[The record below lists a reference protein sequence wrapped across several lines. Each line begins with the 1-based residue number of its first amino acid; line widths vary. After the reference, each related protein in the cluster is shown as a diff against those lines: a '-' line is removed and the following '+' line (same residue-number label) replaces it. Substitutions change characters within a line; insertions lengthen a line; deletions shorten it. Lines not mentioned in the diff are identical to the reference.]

1 MSPPTAAF
9 ASRSAPWLA
18 RVADYVQLT
27 RPRIALM
34 VAVVVAVS
42 GYVGAHGAPD
52 LWVLTKTVLG
62 TFFVAVSASACNQL
76 LERRRDGLMDRT
88 ARRPLPAG
96 RMGWSQA
103 LLFTSLT
110 ACAGLAYLAWT
121 VHWLTAFWGAVT
133 WGLYVAAYTP
143 LKTRTPWNTAVGA
156 VVGAVPVW
164 MGWSAVGGAWNPLA
178 DFNGWAL
185 FGIQYLWQF
194 PHFLAIA
201 WIYRRQYE
209 RAGMRMLT
217 VVDPTGWHAGVQA
230 VLGAVALLPV
240 SALPACTMRGAAAAA
255 YLGAAL
261 VLALFQLRFA
271 VRFLRQR
278 TDRSARLLLRAT
290 LLYLPLLLLALGL
303 ATKWA
308 R

>member
-1 MSPPTAAF
+1 MSQPTVALP
-9 ASRSAPWLA
+9 SRSAPGRTA
-18 RVADYVQLT
+18 IADYAQLS
-27 RPRIALM
+27 RPRIAMLI
-34 VAVVVAVS
+34 AVVVAVS
-42 GYVGAHGAPD
+42 GYVGARGAPD
-52 LWVLTKTVLG
+52 LRVLAKAVLG
-62 TFFVAVSASACNQL
+62 TFFVAASASACNQL

-88 ARRPLPAG
+88 ARRPLPTG
-96 RMGWSQA
+96 RLGSSRA
-103 LLFTSLT
+103 LLFSGLT
-110 ACAGLAYLAWT
+110 ACAGLAYLAWA
-121 VHWLTAFWGAVT
+121 VHWQPAFWGAVT

-164 MGWSAVGGAWNPLA
+164 MGWSAVGGVWNPLA
-178 DFNGWAL
+178 DPNGWAL
-185 FGIQYLWQF
+185 FGVQFLWQF

-209 RAGMRMLT
+209 RSGMRMLT
-217 VVDPTGWHAGVQA
+217 VVDPSGRQAGAVA

-240 SALPACTMRGAAAAA
+240 SALPACTLPGGAAAA
-255 YLGAAL
+255 YLGAA
-261 VLALFQLRFA
+261 VLLGLAQLGFA
-271 VRFLRQR
+271 VRFSRHR
-278 TDRSARLLLRAT
+278 SDRSARLLLRAT